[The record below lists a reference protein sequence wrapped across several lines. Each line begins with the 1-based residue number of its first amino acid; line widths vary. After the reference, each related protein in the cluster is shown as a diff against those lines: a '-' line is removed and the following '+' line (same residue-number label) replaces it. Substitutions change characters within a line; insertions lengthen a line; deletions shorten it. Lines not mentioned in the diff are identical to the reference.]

1 MVTFTH
7 PTTQNRRLPN
17 QVHISEKILL
27 DNAVKVII
35 NLIHIALAGLPK
47 HEFLP
52 NPENDEIPPWPTN
65 AKDLFPFSL
74 LDTIYGFDFWVEWFG
89 IQGWE
94 IYRLCDLLVGYY
106 QPFSQAILQ
115 EPFPRPKEHSSSQEF
130 FILPIQFLTEWFKTL
145 LLQHPQ
151 ENFREMIRENAATV
165 VPVLTGL
172 RSRLS
177 PLNGAHWEN
186 IRVGLKVLV
195 SLANDSVDTLHLGQR
210 TVEVKWK
217 RTPQDAL
224 LAMRAAHR
232 GGCSNL
238 GCPHKQEAVQTR
250 VCGKCGILR
259 FCGEKCQ
266 KEAWKDP
273 IFPHKKLCSQ
283 IYATRQAVG
292 PHRLGDLSG
301 RTTPKPASS

>member
-1 MVTFTH
+1 
-7 PTTQNRRLPN
+7 
-17 QVHISEKILL
+17 
-27 DNAVKVII
+27 
-35 NLIHIALAGLPK
+35 LIHIALAGLPK

-52 NPENDEIPPWPTN
+52 NPKNDEIPPWPAN

-106 QPFSQAILQ
+106 QPFSQAVLQ
-115 EPFPRPKEHSSSQEF
+115 EPFVFALIRPLGILIEVMKFHGLDPKEHSGSQEF

-151 ENFREMIRENAATV
+151 ENFRKMMRENADTV

-177 PLNGAHWEN
+177 SLNGAQWEN

-195 SLANDSVDTLHLGQR
+195 SLANDSVDTLHHAQR

-259 FCGEKCQ
+259 FCGEKVR
-266 KEAWKDP
+266 
-273 IFPHKKLCSQ
+273 S
-283 IYATRQAVG
+283 R
-292 PHRLGDLSG
+292 S
-301 RTTPKPASS
+301 PASTGPPIEDASVSEGSLERPRIST